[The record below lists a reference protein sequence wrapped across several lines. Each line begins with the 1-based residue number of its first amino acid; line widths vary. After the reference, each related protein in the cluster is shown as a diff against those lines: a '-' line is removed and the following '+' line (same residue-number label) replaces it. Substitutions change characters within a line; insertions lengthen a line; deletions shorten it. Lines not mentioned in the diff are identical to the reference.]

1 MYKNI
6 APILKSLIDVKAES
20 FLENK
25 EMMLEKINELQ
36 NLLDEVEL
44 GGGQHHLDRLAAK
57 GKLPVR
63 ERIKNLLDDD
73 TPFLEISPFAAWGT
87 SFTVGGGCVAGIG
100 LVAGKECVIF
110 ANDPSVLGGAMT
122 VYVWEKWMR
131 CIQIARENRIP
142 FINLVESAGADLRG
156 MQPDSGENK
165 ARQLVFPHF
174 AESGRSFY
182 EMTELSKLKIPVVS
196 VVFGSSTAGGAYQ
209 PGMSDYNIFIKQQ
222 SKAFLA
228 GPPLVQMAT
237 GEISDDETLGGAE
250 MHSKISGFSDFLA
263 EDELDA
269 LRMCRNVVAHLNI
282 CKKSSFSISAF
293 KGPKYDPNDLL
304 GLFSEDLKSPVD
316 IREVIMRVVDESR
329 FEEFKPLYGST
340 MVCGW
345 SNVFGYPVGIIGN
358 NGPIYPESAE
368 KSASFIQL
376 CNQSNI
382 PLVFLHNVTGFLV
395 GKDYER
401 QGIIKKGAQLIN
413 AVSNSTV
420 PHFSFIVGASYG
432 AGTYAMSGRA
442 YNNRFIFTWPTAKI
456 AVMGPKQ
463 FAGVMS
469 LVRRAK
475 AARKGEKFD
484 EKLDKQLVELV
495 ESAAEKESVALSAS
509 SMLTDDGIIDP
520 RETRNV
526 LGFCLSVAA
535 AASPPPGV
543 LLHTD
548 PAGKRCRLTWPARC
562 SAGAACRTH

>member
-6 APILKSLIDVKAES
+6 APILKSSIDVKAES

-36 NLLDEVEL
+36 NLLDQVEL

-63 ERIKNLLDDD
+63 ERIKNLLDND

-196 VVFGSSTAGGAYQ
+196 IVFGSSTAGGAYQ
-209 PGMSDYNIFIKQQ
+209 PGMSDYNIFIKEQ

-282 CKKSSFSISAF
+282 YKKSSFSISAF
-293 KGPKYDPNDLL
+293 NGPKYDPNDLL

-382 PLVFLHNVTGFLV
+382 PLMFLHNVTGFLV

-526 LGFCLSVAA
+526 LGFCLSVADNNEVKGA
-535 AASPPPGV
+535 ESYGV
-543 LLHTD
+543 F
-548 PAGKRCRLTWPARC
+548 RL
-562 SAGAACRTH
+562 